1 MSASETEVP
10 AGTGWIDEEAVAV
23 LARSAGFAFTPEE
36 LPAIAVQLRRACDI
50 AAPLLDC
57 PLQDD
62 EELGPTWRP

>member
-1 MSASETEVP
+1 MSAVNEAAVGSD
-10 AGTGWIDEEAVAV
+10 WIDEAAVAV

-50 AAPLLDC
+50 AAPLLEAA
-57 PLQDD
+57 LTED